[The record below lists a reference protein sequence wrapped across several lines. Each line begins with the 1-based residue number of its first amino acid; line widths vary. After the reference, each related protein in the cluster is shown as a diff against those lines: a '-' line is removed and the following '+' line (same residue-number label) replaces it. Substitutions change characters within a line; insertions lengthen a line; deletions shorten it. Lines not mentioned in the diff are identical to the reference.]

1 MSGVRIAASSTNSS
15 TAAPQSAAAAH
26 SAGGAFQALLASVAE
41 VAAPGNGLIKGDA
54 KTLAAFDQ
62 KNAAAEAKS
71 GTQDGDASS
80 VIENGQ
86 TSGAAS
92 DETGV
97 STLST
102 ATGSAATTGSAQLTS
117 TQNIPSNLILQ
128 AVVANAS
135 GQDATED
142 SSALAG
148 AKAHSVANAGSGG
161 PAKQEKTQVS
171 AAVTNAGANVASPI
185 LPTDKAV
192 SLPWNLPNG
201 VANSQQSGQQ
211 ASGGAVSGGTA
222 ANGSSLSAT
231 ETLDAR
237 LASLMRNV
245 PQQAVTPQVEA
256 GPAEHAVPQAK
267 PSASSP
273 DATLD
278 GQTSAATSANASAQ
292 ASVAQQ
298 DGANAATQLA
308 GQTFTLPINL
318 AATTGLAGNSDAGQA
333 MDKSVQKLSSDS
345 ASKNPDVTSVA
356 DLGKKPSGDAVS
368 GTADASSQSAQNNG
382 QPTPH
387 SQSGAS
393 DPALPAVKVADG
405 GAAMQVQAQTIQ
417 AHVASHE
424 TASASRATDGA
435 DIAPRQSETKAET
448 VPAQVESGEAA
459 ATSGVNTAKLIQTIN
474 ESEIRVGMHSNEF
487 GDISI
492 RTSVSQQQMLAQ
504 ISLDHGDLS
513 QAISAHIS
521 SVQTKLGNEYGLHTV
536 IEVNNQGSSFSGNS
550 GQSSQSQ
557 QDHRAYARSGQV
569 ESVEASMEAD
579 SSLSPVAMA
588 ATGDGYRLD
597 IQA

>member
-71 GTQDGDASS
+71 GAPEGDAAST
-80 VIENGQ
+80 VEDGQ

-92 DETGV
+92 DDTGV
-97 STLST
+97 SASST
-102 ATGSAATTGSAQLTS
+102 TTGSAATSDSAQLTPVQ
-117 TQNIPSNLILQ
+117 TIPSNLILQ
-128 AVVANAS
+128 AVVANAT
-135 GQDATED
+135 GQDTAGD
-142 SSALAG
+142 SSEVAG
-148 AKAHSVANAGSGG
+148 AKTHSAANAGNGA
-161 PAKQEKTQVS
+161 PAKQEKTQAS
-171 AAVTNAGANVASPI
+171 ATVTNADANVASPI
-185 LPTDKAV
+185 LPGDKAV

-211 ASGGAVSGGTA
+211 ASAGALSGGTA
-222 ANGSSLSAT
+222 ANGSALSAT
-231 ETLDAR
+231 EALDAR
-237 LASLMRNV
+237 LAFLMHNV
-245 PQQAVTPQVEA
+245 PQQAATPQVEA
-256 GPAEHAVPQAK
+256 GAAEHAAPQAK

-273 DATLD
+273 DAALD
-278 GQTSAATSANASAQ
+278 GQAAAATGANASPQ
-292 ASVAQQ
+292 TSGAQQ
-298 DGANAATQLA
+298 DGASAATQLTA
-308 GQTFTLPINL
+308 QTFTLPINL
-318 AATTGLAGNSDAGQA
+318 AATAGSSINGDSSQAGS
-333 MDKSVQKLSSDS
+333 KTVQKLSSDS

-356 DLGKKPSGDAVS
+356 DLGKKSSADAVS
-368 GTADASSQSAQNNG
+368 GATDASSQSAQNG
-382 QPTPH
+382 QSMPH

-393 DPALPAVKVADG
+393 DSALPAAKVADG

-448 VPAQVESGEAA
+448 VPSQVESGEVAA
-459 ATSGVNTAKLIQTIN
+459 ASGVNTAKLIQTMN

-536 IEVNNQGSSFSGNS
+536 IEVNHQGSSFSGNS

-557 QDHRAYARSGQV
+557 QEHRAYARSGQV

-579 SSLSPVAMA
+579 SSLSPVVMA